1 MNPVARLVPSEEHNP
16 RVLQVR
22 ELLGLGGLAQLF
34 ASSSQAGVEGVGAAG
49 GRVAGG
55 SPEGAMFSSQRPSA
69 CRAKAVSQGRQRG
82 EAAEQ
87 PGDRVSSSRGSHICL
102 ICLDAVEQL
111 GLLVC
116 DCTLRFIVEQHV
128 HQHQETSSRPPDS
141 GSTSRAA
148 SAIAH
153 KLSFAQKPSFGPQR
167 RATAAQRRSTAGQGP
182 RSSRAAGAAA
192 AQPCP
197 R

>member
-1 MNPVARLVPSEEHNP
+1 
-16 RVLQVR
+16 
-22 ELLGLGGLAQLF
+22 
-34 ASSSQAGVEGVGAAG
+34 
-49 GRVAGG
+49 
-55 SPEGAMFSSQRPSA
+55 MFSSQRPSA

-192 AQPCP
+192 QQRCRRSP
-197 R
+197 RAPRAPVRPGTPSSWKRRSIPTMYRAKTRSTSTRSGWAWTWSKTRTCNGSRARG